1 MWSDERAELLKSI
14 KQSVIWA
21 IWYITA
27 WVALMVPV
35 AKAMI
40 Q

>member
-1 MWSDERAELLKSI
+1 MWSDEREEMIRNI
-14 KQSVIWA
+14 KQSIIWA
-21 IWYITA
+21 VWYLVA

-35 AKAMI
+35 VKVMI

>member
-1 MWSDERAELLKSI
+1 MWSDEKTELRQNI

-27 WVALMVPV
+27 WVALMIPV
-35 AKAMI
+35 TKAMI

>member
-1 MWSDERAELLKSI
+1 MWSDEKTELKQSI

-27 WVALMVPV
+27 WVALMIPV